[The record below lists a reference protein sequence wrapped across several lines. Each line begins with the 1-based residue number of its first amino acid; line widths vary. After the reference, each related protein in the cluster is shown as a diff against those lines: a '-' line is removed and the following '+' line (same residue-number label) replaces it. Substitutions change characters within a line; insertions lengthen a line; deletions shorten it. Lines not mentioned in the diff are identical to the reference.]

1 MSAAIEV
8 NSLTKNFGPLTA
20 LDDVT
25 FKIEEGTVCGFL
37 GPNGAG
43 KTTTIR
49 SLLGLVR
56 PTAGTATILGREYR
70 ELDEPIRAV
79 GALLETAGYHP
90 GRTALNHLR
99 YVTKAAGLP
108 SSRANEVLDQ
118 VGLWSRKGT
127 RVGRFSMGMKQRLAL
142 AGALLGDPQV
152 LLLDE
157 PQNGLDPQG
166 MRWLRGFLRE
176 QADSGKTVMVSSHA
190 LAEVA
195 QTVDEVVII
204 ARGRIVAQ
212 LSMDDLQA
220 TAGQGVR
227 VRTRQTA
234 KLRQLLEA
242 EGFDYESPSRGTF
255 VVTGV
260 TSDQLGTLAADK
272 GIPLLELSEQGQ
284 TLEELFFEMVGTE
297 AAL

>member
-1 MSAAIEV
+1 MAIEV
-8 NSLTKNFGPLTA
+8 NGLSKQFGALTA
-20 LDDVT
+20 LDDVS
-25 FKIEEGTVCGFL
+25 FQVDEGTVCGFL

-49 SLLGLVR
+49 CLLGLVR
-56 PTAGTATILGREYR
+56 PTAGTATILGKSYR
-70 ELDEPIRAV
+70 DLDNPVRTV

-99 YVTKAAGLP
+99 YLTKAAGLP
-108 SSRANEVLDQ
+108 TARANEVLDQ

-176 QADSGKTVMVSSHA
+176 QADAGKTVMVSSHA
-190 LAEVA
+190 LAEVS

-204 ARGRIVAQ
+204 GKGRVVAQ
-212 LSMDDLQA
+212 LSMDELRA
-220 TAGQGVR
+220 SAGQGVR
-227 VRTRQTA
+227 VRTRQAA
-234 KLRQLLEA
+234 KFRQLLEA
-242 EGFDYESPSRGTF
+242 EAFPYETPTKTTF
-255 VVTGV
+255 VVSGV
-260 TSDQLGTLAADK
+260 TSDRLGTLAADK
-272 GIPLLELSEQGQ
+272 GIALLELSEQGR
-284 TLEELFFEMVGTE
+284 TLEEVFFELVGSEDT
-297 AAL
+297 L